1 MKPTLRPWHID
12 LTYPKWPMII
22 GADGT
27 KVNVDFE
34 NAADAALI
42 VAAVNS
48 CELPDE
54 QFETKEGLPDTAEY
68 VEWWGVPVRMP

>member
-1 MKPTLRPWHID
+1 MKPTPRPWRID
-12 LTYPKWPMII
+12 LTYPKWPMIL

-34 NAADAALI
+34 NVADAALI

-48 CELPDE
+48 YAGPEI
-54 QFETKEGLPDTAEY
+54 GDTPIEEPREEHEY